1 MARGAATV
9 DEKATMRHDPS
20 MTDATPRRGRPPA
33 TGITRRES
41 IHLRLSYV
49 EAGTIREAAE
59 LSGTEPSA
67 FARDAALAAAGRVL
81 AARQIKAR

>member
-1 MARGAATV
+1 MA
-9 DEKATMRHDPS
+9 DHHSS

-59 LSGTEPSA
+59 LSGTEPSV
-67 FARDAALAAAGRVL
+67 FAREAALVAAGRVL
-81 AARQIKAR
+81 ASRKVKAR

>member
-1 MARGAATV
+1 
-9 DEKATMRHDPS
+9 MRHDPS
-20 MTDATPRRGRPPA
+20 MTEPKPRRGRPPA

-59 LSGTEPSA
+59 LSGTEPSV
-67 FARDAALAAAGRVL
+67 FAREAALAAAGKVL
-81 AARQIKAR
+81 ASRSDERRKGR